1 MISIIVPVYNTEKY
15 LDRCI
20 QSILAQTYTDFELL
34 LVDDGSTDSSGAICD
49 KYAEQDSRIRVF
61 HKANG
66 GASSARN
73 MGLDNAIGEWV
84 CFVDSDDSLTRDAV
98 EILCAN
104 CNNGAD
110 IVIAN
115 TVNNV
120 IISGGDWAK
129 ALLESKIRCELW
141 GGLYKRRLLADS
153 CHKIPASIVIGEDFL
168 LNLHLALDV
177 DKVKLLDNNIYNYNK
192 HNNSSLVHS
201 YKITLEHEKQWLQ
214 CVDEITNPKRNV
226 LAYSVFRSK
235 YLTLEHL
242 VYIGLDPYKEQWV
255 NDLMLERV
263 EYKDSC
269 GIKEKVLLSV
279 RNAFICRSFL
289 KLGLWIKG
297 YLHR

>member
-1 MISIIVPVYNTEKY
+1 MISVIVPVYNTEKY

-84 CFVDSDDSLTRDAV
+84 CFVDSDDSLTCDAV

-168 LNLHLALDV
+168 LNLHLALDA
-177 DKVKLLDNNIYNYNK
+177 DKVKLLDNNIYNYNN
-192 HNNSSLVHS
+192 HHNSSLVNS
-201 YKITLEHEKQWLQ
+201 YKLTLEHEKQLLK
-214 CVDEITNPKRNV
+214 CIDEIISPKNKV
-226 LAYSVFRSK
+226 LSYSIFRKK
-235 YLTLEHL
+235 YLTLERL
-242 VYIGLDPYKEQWV
+242 IYIGLDPYKEQWV
-255 NDLMLERV
+255 NDLMHEWV
-263 EYKDSC
+263 KYKDSC
-269 GIKEKVLLSV
+269 GIKEKVLLNV
-279 RNAFICRSFL
+279 RNVFVCRSFL

-297 YLHR
+297 HLHR